1 MVMAVASTRRF
12 RFPSTERSSCRIDKR
27 SMEGNSVL
35 NARGSEE
42 RIVGLARDARRRYD
56 GKDGGMPPSCGL
68 LSASS
73 PRGGVVVESVSLD
86 WLDVYVSSEDF
97 DEDG

>member
-1 MVMAVASTRRF
+1 M
-12 RFPSTERSSCRIDKR
+12 
-27 SMEGNSVL
+27 L

-56 GKDGGMPPSCGL
+56 GKDGGLLPSCGL